1 VLAVVLIVTGLD
13 SLSHTIGDPYLTHTA
28 SNWFSCR
35 WSRDRAG
42 KDTIMAIMRW
52 ALRILSLL
60 GLLGLAAE
68 AVLYLQVEALWFLVA
83 LFGDDPFQVVLVLA
97 AVLGILAS
105 LYAGRRGQRGWT
117 AGFVVLTV
125 SSILGPSIGPV
136 LAFLV
141 ADDPTLH
148 AGVQEAFSPFVLVV
162 VQLVRAALFVVAL
175 TYSLLP
181 ISQRARL
188 QVTAPLT

>member
-1 VLAVVLIVTGLD
+1 V
-13 SLSHTIGDPYLTHTA
+13 
-28 SNWFSCR
+28 
-35 WSRDRAG
+35 
-42 KDTIMAIMRW
+42 AIMRW
-52 ALRILSLL
+52 AIRVLSLL
-60 GLLGLAAE
+60 GLLALAAE
-68 AVLYLQVEALWFLVA
+68 AVSFLHIEALRFLVA
-83 LFGDDPFQVVLVLA
+83 LFGDNPFQVALVLA

-117 AGFVVLTV
+117 VGFVVLALA
-125 SSILGPSIGPV
+125 SILGPSSGPV

-141 ADDPTLH
+141 AGDPALH
-148 AGVQEAFSPFVLVV
+148 AGVEGAFIPFVLVV

-188 QVTAPLT
+188 QVTAPMT